1 MVGIAGL
8 LSVIAGSIVA
18 YLSER
23 FPEHIEVLETAA
35 GVMVIT
41 GFTLAGFSM
50 PPII

>member
-8 LSVIAGSIVA
+8 ITVIAGGIAA

-23 FPEHIEVLETAA
+23 FPAHVEVLETAA
-35 GVMVIT
+35 GVMVIA